1 MRVMA
6 LDQSSNISGVCVLDD
21 QQVTFYCKIDL
32 SKNKDV
38 PDRIKHMFL
47 EIVKLIEQYKPDLLV
62 VEAVQQQTNAKT
74 SMMLSQLQGGLI
86 CYAYEHNIPV
96 VSPMP
101 SQWRSKLDYKQ
112 GRAIKREQLKQQSF
126 DYVKSRFGIE
136 CSEDEAEAI
145 AIACAMSK

>member
-1 MRVMA
+1 MA

-21 QQVTFYCKIDL
+21 QHITFYGKINL

-38 PDRIKHMFL
+38 PNRIKHMFL
-47 EIVKLIEQYKPDLLV
+47 EIVKLIEKYKPDLLV
-62 VEAVQQQTNAKT
+62 VEAVQQQNSPKT

-86 CYAYEHNIPV
+86 CYAYEHGISV

-101 SQWRSKLDYKQ
+101 VQWRSILEFSQ
-112 GRAIKREQLKQQSF
+112 GRSIKREQLKQQSF